1 MMDINT
7 LKRTAYDVRIGIIKA
22 IHNAGSGHPGGSLS
36 AADIVTAL
44 YFDEMNVDPANP
56 QMEGRDKCIFSK
68 GHAGP
73 AQLSAMALRGFFP
86 MEDFMT
92 LRKMGSIFQGHPN
105 IKIPGIEMST
115 GSLGQG
121 FSVSV
126 GMAMANKM
134 DSDPGRIYCVL
145 GDGELQEGLV
155 WEAAMSAS
163 HYKLDN
169 LVAIVDHNGLQIDG
183 RNDDVMT
190 VMPIKEKFSGFG
202 WNVIQ
207 IDGHDF
213 NDILNAFR
221 KAREYKDAPTVI
233 IAETI
238 KGKGVSFMEDK
249 AGWHGKAPDDVQ
261 TTDAL
266 SELESAKNLLLKVEY
281 TEGTGELAVE
291 ANLASIGDTNF
302 EVN

>member
-1 MMDINT
+1 MDIKE
-7 LKRTAYDVRIGIIKA
+7 LKRTAYDVRIGIINA
-22 IHNAGSGHPGGSLS
+22 LHNAGSGHPGGSLS
-36 AADIVTAL
+36 SADIVTAL
-44 YFDEMNVDPANP
+44 YFDEMNIDPQNP
-56 QMEGRDKCIFSK
+56 EMKGRDKCIFSK

-73 AQLSAMALRGFFP
+73 AQLSAMAVRGFFP

-92 LRKMGSIFQGHPN
+92 LRKIGSIFQGHPN

-121 FSVSV
+121 FSVAG
-126 GMAMANKM
+126 GMAMANKL
-134 DSDPGRIYCVL
+134 DGDPGRIYCVL

-190 VMPIKEKFSGFG
+190 VMPIAEKFEAFG
-202 WNVIQ
+202 WNVVK
-207 IDGHDF
+207 IDGHDMGQ
-213 NDILNAFR
+213 ILDAFT
-221 KAREYKDAPTVI
+221 KARNCAGKPTAI

-238 KGKGVSFMEDK
+238 KGKGVSFMEDQ
-249 AGWHGKAPDDVQ
+249 AGWHGKAPDDEQ
-261 TTDAL
+261 TAQAL
-266 SELESAKNLLLKVEY
+266 EELEAAKNLGLSVVYE
-281 TEGTGELAVE
+281 ESTGELLAE
-291 ANLASIGDTNF
+291 ANLASIGETDY

>member
-1 MMDINT
+1 MDINT
-7 LKRTAYDVRIGIIKA
+7 LKKTAYDVRIGIINA
-22 IHNAGSGHPGGSLS
+22 LHNAGSGHPGGSLS
-36 AADIVTAL
+36 SADIVTAL
-44 YFDEMNVDPANP
+44 YFDEMNIDPADP
-56 QMEGRDKCIFSK
+56 EMKGRDNCIFSK

-73 AQLSAMALRGFFP
+73 AQLSAMALRGYFP

-92 LRKMGSIFQGHPN
+92 LRKLGSIFQGHPN

-134 DSDPGRIYCVL
+134 DEDPGRIYCVL

-163 HYKLDN
+163 HYHLDN

-190 VMPIKEKFSGFG
+190 VMPIAEKFKGFG
-202 WNVIQ
+202 WNVVEIN
-207 IDGHDF
+207 GHDMGEIQ
-213 NDILNAFR
+213 DAFT
-221 KAREYKDAPTVI
+221 KARNHKDSPTAI

-238 KGKGVSFMEDK
+238 KGKGVSFMEDQ
-249 AGWHGKAPDDVQ
+249 AGWHGKAPDDEQ
-261 TTDAL
+261 TKQAL
-266 SELESAKNLLLKVEY
+266 EELESAKNLAMSVVYGES
-281 TEGTGELAVE
+281 TGELLAQ
-291 ANLASIGDTNF
+291 ANLNAGADTDY